1 MQGRGSQGG
10 TLLRHI
16 NDFCI
21 LKMFCR
27 QMWQTFNDFQQRWQ
41 LPACPVS
48 LCWLPAKRIYLSL
61 PLSPSLTVSVSVS
74 VDDSRLPRTRLQLK
88 CTANCFFVCL
98 LQTNLTKFAKITW
111 AECTHA
117 EISSLK
123 RERGMGGGDF
133 IDSFVATSAGHMA
146 NGKRHHK
153 ATLKCRN
160 NLNNSKNFEDG
171 FQTHFGCAV

>member
-1 MQGRGSQGG
+1 
-10 TLLRHI
+10 
-16 NDFCI
+16 
-21 LKMFCR
+21 MFCR
-27 QMWQTFNDFQQRWQ
+27 QMWQTFNDFQQRWH
-41 LPACPVS
+41 LPACLSPFAGCQPSVS
-48 LCWLPAKRIYLSL
+48 TSV
-61 PLSPSLTVSVSVS
+61 PLSPPLFLSVSVS

-117 EISSLK
+117 EISSLRRK
-123 RERGMGGGDF
+123 RERGGGQGTVF

-146 NGKRHHK
+146 NGKRHRK

-160 NLNNSKNFEDG
+160 NLNNSKNFQDS
-171 FQTHFGCAV
+171 FRTHFGCAV